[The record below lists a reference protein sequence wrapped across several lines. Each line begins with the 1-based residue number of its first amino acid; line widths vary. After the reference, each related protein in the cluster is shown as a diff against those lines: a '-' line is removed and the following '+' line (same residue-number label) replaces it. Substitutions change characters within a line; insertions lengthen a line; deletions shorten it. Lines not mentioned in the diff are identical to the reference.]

1 MKTFGTGQTS
11 GLPLLVTASTF
22 ASRQLLHTA
31 VAGTGSPELVLI
43 EVENGPVKVEIA
55 TAAKSVTL
63 EVKESL
69 EIPLN
74 GEATVKVWDDANG
87 NKTASVRATVE
98 TQSGTAAV
106 SVGGLAVDTIAEQ
119 TAAAGVTIDGVLLKD
134 STVKTDTVV
143 EKTATAGVT
152 LDGTKL
158 KDGGVICADGAGV
171 EADTLVEATANAGVT
186 IETVLVKDG
195 SVTMP
200 DAGNVVTNG
209 TTGTK
214 IGTATTEKLGFWNAT
229 PVVQPAGAGQA
240 AAAAA
245 TQDTLTD
252 STGGSASTTLA
263 AITAGAEYA
272 QADATAIKN
281 ALASLAA
288 QLVKVKAD
296 IAAEKVL
303 TAALRTAL
311 VNTGI
316 VKGAA

>member
-22 ASRQLLHTA
+22 VSRQLLHTA
-31 VAGTGSPELVLI
+31 VAGTGSPEIVLV

-55 TAAKSVTL
+55 TATKSVTL

-69 EIPLN
+69 TIPLN
-74 GEATVKVWDDANG
+74 GAATVKVWDESAG
-87 NKTASVRATVE
+87 TKTASVRAEVE

-106 SVGGLAVDTIAEQ
+106 SVGGMAVDTISEQ
-119 TAAAGVTIDGVLLKD
+119 TSAAGVTVDGVLLKD
-134 STVKTDTVV
+134 STVKTDTII
-143 EKTATAGVT
+143 EKTGAAGVT
-152 LDGTKL
+152 IDGTKL
-158 KDGGVICADGAGV
+158 KDGGVVCADGAGV

-195 SVTMP
+195 NITMP

-214 IGTATTEKLGFWNAT
+214 IGTATTQKIGFWNAT
-229 PVVQPAGAGQA
+229 PIVQPAGAGQA

-245 TQDTLTD
+245 TQETLTD
-252 STGGSASTTLA
+252 STGGTASTTLA

-288 QLVKVKAD
+288 RLAEVKAD

-311 VNTGI
+311 VNAGI
-316 VKGAA
+316 IKGAA